1 MKALTLKNKNQSNAT
16 IVANDFI
23 DHYMVKASG
32 EFVKVYLILLRYI
45 NDPCARLTIST
56 IADCLND
63 TERDILRAF
72 NFWEKAG
79 LLHLERDADDKIVS
93 IEMETTIP
101 IPGSAS
107 TTPAVTPAVPPM
119 QKVPVTENP
128 NAAKLMET
136 QVIPDLSAAIADT
149 VPEEH
154 KTIPMDS
161 FKAQK
166 EMKSLLFI
174 AEQYLAKT
182 LTKTDIEMITYFY
195 DGLGFSADL
204 VEYLIESCVENGHK
218 SMRYIQTVALSWAD
232 KNIRTVEDAKMNT
245 MTYNKNCYAVLKA
258 FGIQGRSPAPAEV
271 AYIHKWTDEYAFTLD
286 IVQEAC
292 ARTIAATHQASF
304 EYTDTILTNWY
315 KKQVHTLA
323 DVARLDVAFQNGKK
337 TKKSSAPKKSTIT
350 KANNF
355 QGRQYD
361 MDSLEEQL
369 LQSN

>member
-1 MKALTLKNKNQSNAT
+1 MKALTLKNKHQSNAT
-16 IVANDFI
+16 IVSNDFI

-72 NFWEKAG
+72 HFWEKAG

-101 IPGSAS
+101 
-107 TTPAVTPAVPPM
+107 
-119 QKVPVTENP
+119 VPVTETA
-128 NAAKLMET
+128 NAAQMMET
-136 QVIPDLSAAIADT
+136 QVIPDLST
-149 VPEEH
+149 VLAEPAVPTTPAVSA
-154 KTIPMDS
+154 KPNTIPMDS

-166 EMKSLLFI
+166 EIKSLLFI

-182 LTKTDIEMITYFY
+182 LTKTDIETITYFY
-195 DGLGFSADL
+195 DSLGFSADL
-204 VEYLIESCVENGHK
+204 VEYLIEYCVENGHK

-232 KNIRTVEDAKMNT
+232 KNITTVEEAKMSS
-245 MTYNKNCYAVLKA
+245 MSYHKNCYTVLKA
-258 FGIQGRSPAPAEV
+258 FGIHGRSPAPAEV
-271 AYIHKWTDEYAFTLD
+271 AYINKWTNEYAFTMD
-286 IVQEAC
+286 IIQEAC
-292 ARTIAATHQASF
+292 ARTIAATHQPSF
-304 EYTDTILTNWY
+304 EYTDSILANWM
-315 KKQVHTLA
+315 KKQVHSLS
-323 DVARLDVAFQNGKK
+323 DIARLDVAFQSSKK
-337 TKKSSAPKKSTIT
+337 AKKSSSSKKPPIT

-355 QGRQYD
+355 QSRQYD

>member
-16 IVANDFI
+16 IVPNDFI

-79 LLHLERDADDKIVS
+79 LLHLERDADDKIIS

-101 IPGSAS
+101 IPDLS
-107 TTPAVTPAVPPM
+107 TVTPDSDSDSED
-119 QKVPVTENP
+119 QSRDIQN
-128 NAAKLMET
+128 
-136 QVIPDLSAAIADT
+136 
-149 VPEEH
+149 
-154 KTIPMDS
+154 TIPMDS

-166 EMKSLLFI
+166 EIKSLLFI

-182 LTKTDIEMITYFY
+182 LTKTDIETITYFY

-204 VEYLIESCVENGHK
+204 VEYLIEYCVENGHK

-232 KNIRTVEDAKMNT
+232 KNITTVEDAKMT
-245 MTYNKNCYAVLKA
+245 AMTYNKSCYAVLKA
-258 FGIQGRSPAPAEV
+258 FGIHGRSPAPAEV
-271 AYIHKWTDEYAFTLD
+271 AYINKWTGEYGFAMD
-286 IVQEAC
+286 IILEAC
-292 ARTIAATHQASF
+292 GRTISATHQPSF
-304 EYTDTILTNWY
+304 EYTDGILANWD
-315 KKQVHTLA
+315 KKQVRSLA
-323 DVARLDVAFQNGKK
+323 DVERLDLAFQTSKK
-337 TKKSSAPKKSTIT
+337 AKKASSAKKTIT

-355 QGRQYD
+355 QSRDYD

-369 LQSN
+369 LNSN